1 MNIILFGPPGAG
13 KGTQGDYLVKSFNLF
28 KISTGDLLRNEIKNE
43 SLLGKEIKSVIEK
56 GKFVSDN
63 IVNKLIDSVVFEKKY
78 YNKMIFDGYPRNLTQ
93 VNHLESVINKN
104 NQKISCVLNINVN
117 QETVIKRILGRQS
130 CSKCGKIFNKFYNP
144 PNVTNHKCEP
154 KHLKTRSDDTEET
167 IKKRYKTYEE
177 ITFPIIEHYRNRNML
192 FDVNGMV
199 EISEINEEINGIIK
213 RL

>member
-28 KISTGDLLRNEIKNE
+28 KISTGDLLRNEIKNK

-104 NQKISCVLNINVN
+104 NQKISCVININVN
-117 QETVIKRILGRQS
+117 QETVIKRILGRQL
-130 CSKCGKIFNKFYNP
+130 CTKCGKIFNKSYNP
-144 PNVTNHKCEP
+144 PDISNHKCEP
-154 KHLKTRSDDTEET
+154 KYLKTRSDDTEET

>member
-78 YNKMIFDGYPRNLTQ
+78 YNKIIFDGYPRNLTQ